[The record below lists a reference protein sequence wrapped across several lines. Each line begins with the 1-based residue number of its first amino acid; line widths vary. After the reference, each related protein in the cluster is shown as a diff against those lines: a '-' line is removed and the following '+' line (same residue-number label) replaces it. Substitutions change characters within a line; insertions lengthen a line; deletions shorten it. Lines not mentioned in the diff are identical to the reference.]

1 MARRGRKSN
10 PARADPGRR
19 NKSWSEAEDAYLQD
33 KWGVVSVQGIAKA
46 LGRTENAVLNRKN
59 RLGLGAHLDGG
70 TDISYNQLLVELYGH
85 GNGSYAKARLIRHGI
100 PVKEHRV
107 LKNRFKVIDIDEFW
121 KWAEEHKDLLD
132 FSRLQPYALGPEPE
146 WAKLKRKL
154 DIDKRRKTKKNHNAP
169 WTVSEDA
176 KLRRM
181 IEKGTY
187 TYTDIASE
195 LRKTE
200 GAVKRRILD
209 LGIEGRPMRKPNKPW
224 TEDEVEKLLRTKE
237 QGYDWIHMSQELGRS
252 ALAVRG
258 KYERLQNPEYM
269 KRYNRGK
276 ASDYSYVGL
285 RDVTPD
291 QIRENLSLADGS
303 EFQDAP
309 PSRQSHH
316 SRRKEMMQH
325 GAGSVRGMREDLLQE
340 SIADKIAHLLQQGM
354 LQGIQK

>member
-33 KWGVVSVQGIAKA
+33 KWGVVSIQGIAKA

-132 FSRLQPYALGPEPE
+132 FSRLQPFALGPEPE

-224 TEDEVEKLLRTKE
+224 TEDEVEKLLRMKE

-291 QIRENLSLADGS
+291 QIRENLNLADGS

-325 GAGSVRGMREDLLQE
+325 GAKSQPRFRTAV
-340 SIADKIAHLLQQGM
+340 
-354 LQGIQK
+354 

>member
-33 KWGVVSVQGIAKA
+33 KWGVVSIQGIAKA

-59 RLGLGAHLDGG
+59 RLGLGAHLDAGAEI
-70 TDISYNQLLVELYGH
+70 TYHQLIIELYGA
-85 GNGSYAKARLIRHGI
+85 GQGSYTESRLIRNGI
-100 PVKEHRV
+100 PVKWHKV
-107 LKNRFKVIDIDEFW
+107 NRCKFRVIDLEEFW

-146 WAKLKRKL
+146 WAKLKRKI
-154 DIDKRRKTKKNHNAP
+154 DIDKKRKTKKNHNDP
-169 WTVSEDA
+169 WTASEDA

-181 IEKGTY
+181 IEKGTH

-200 GAVKRRILD
+200 GAVKRRLLD
-209 LGIEGRPMRKPNKPW
+209 LNITGRPIRRPNKAW
-224 TEDEVEKLLRTKE
+224 TQDEVDKLLRMKE
-237 QGYDWIHMSQELGRS
+237 QGYDWMHMGQELGRS

-276 ASDYSYVGL
+276 ASSYKYVGL

-291 QIRENLSLADGS
+291 QIRENLTLADGS

-325 GAGSVRGMREDLLQE
+325 GAKSQPRFRTAV
-340 SIADKIAHLLQQGM
+340 
-354 LQGIQK
+354 